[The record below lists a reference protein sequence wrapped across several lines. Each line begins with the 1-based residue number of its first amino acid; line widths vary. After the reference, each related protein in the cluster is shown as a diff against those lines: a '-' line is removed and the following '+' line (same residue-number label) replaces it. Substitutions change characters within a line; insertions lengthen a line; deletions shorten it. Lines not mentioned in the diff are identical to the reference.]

1 MRLPRDISG
10 TQLARL
16 LRQYGYEQTRQT
28 GSHMR
33 LTSVSQGSEH
43 HITIPNHDSLRVGT
57 LNGVLQDVAVYLG
70 RSRDDI
76 AEELFG

>member
-1 MRLPRDISG
+1 M
-10 TQLARL
+10 
-16 LRQYGYEQTRQT
+16 
-28 GSHMR
+28 
-33 LTSVSQGSEH
+33 SQGSEH

-76 AEELFG
+76 VEELFG